1 MDTVSYTTLRQ
12 NLSSIMEKITK
23 NREVISITRKGHES
37 MVMMTESDYNSV
49 QETLYLLSSRK
60 NAERLE
66 ESFEQAES
74 NVKVYNRLKDIIR
87 NIAISPYEG
96 VGKPEPLKYSLSGK
110 WSRRLTKEHRL
121 VYELKDKEIIIYQ
134 CRFHY

>member
-66 ESFEQAES
+66 ESFEQAE
-74 NVKVYNRLKDIIR
+74 RG
-87 NIAISPYEG
+87 E
-96 VGKPEPLKYSLSGK
+96 
-110 WSRRLTKEHRL
+110 L
-121 VYELKDKEIIIYQ
+121 VEIDLDAQ
-134 CRFHY
+134 D